1 MRPTGVTATTNIFE
15 PNTSGFVHFDVNK
28 FLCLGTARHPG
39 LAAAGAQVLEFEDER
54 VLVVQRYDRSDTNA
68 RIHQEDLGR
77 AVGVHPE
84 RKYQNDKGPSV
95 ASVRKRLDERL
106 DSDQSNLVADQFMR
120 ALAFHLLVLNTDG
133 HAKNFSLLPS
143 GSTVRLAP
151 LYDVAS
157 ACVYLRTE
165 PSGPDAGE
173 LRSSALRMAP
183 SIGGE
188 YEVNKING
196 DNWGECAR
204 HLRLDEEFVIAT
216 VQDMAS
222 RLPEAATAACAQLS
236 GGLADDFA
244 EALSTFSPVVRHA
257 AFDSLAQIRPA
268 IDADACCKSYSRQP
282 ARP

>member
-1 MRPTGVTATTNIFE
+1 MVADRGPLEQHATSGERTEGNWSLAGAQPKFALAWDRDRWVRPTGVTATTNIFE

-151 LYDVAS
+151 LHDAAS
-157 ACVYLRTE
+157 ACVCLRTE
-165 PSGPDAGE
+165 PGGPDAGE
-173 LRSSALRMAP
+173 LRSSGLRMAP

-188 YEVNKING
+188 YEANKING
-196 DNWGECAR
+196 DNWASA
-204 HLRLDEEFVIAT
+204 LAISALMN
-216 VQDMAS
+216 DM
-222 RLPEAATAACAQLS
+222 
-236 GGLADDFA
+236 
-244 EALSTFSPVVRHA
+244 
-257 AFDSLAQIRPA
+257 
-268 IDADACCKSYSRQP
+268 
-282 ARP
+282 